1 MKRNYESLQKTDESL
16 LKTVFMHKSQHAL
29 HNAVQL
35 QYMLDGVGVRVDEH
49 IGSSQ
54 YAMA

>member
-1 MKRNYESLQKTDESL
+1 MKRFYECFQKTGESL
-16 LKTVFMHKSQHAL
+16 LKTVFMHESQHAL

-35 QYMLDGVGVRVDEH
+35 QWMLDGVGVRVDEH
-49 IGSSQ
+49 TGSFQ

>member
-1 MKRNYESLQKTDESL
+1 
-16 LKTVFMHKSQHAL
+16 MHKSQHAL

-35 QYMLDGVGVRVDEH
+35 QWMLDGVGVGVGVDEH
-49 IGSSQ
+49 IRSFQ